1 MNTVKAPKPS
11 AVSSKDAAVLHSKD
25 ADALHEELKPKD
37 APTPKASRGLGAK
50 EEQMNEKQLSNE
62 KGSDSPGG

>member
-1 MNTVKAPKPS
+1 MNSVKAPKPP
-11 AVSSKDAAVLHSKD
+11 VLSSEQAKT
-25 ADALHEELKPKD
+25 LHEELKPKN

-50 EEQMNEKQLSNE
+50 EEQMNEQQVSSE

>member
-1 MNTVKAPKPS
+1 MNPTKAPTPP
-11 AVSSKDAAVLHSKD
+11 VLSNEQ

-50 EEQMNEKQLSNE
+50 EEQMNEQQVSSE
-62 KGSDSPGG
+62 KDSDSPGG

>member
-1 MNTVKAPKPS
+1 MNPEAPKPPVISS
-11 AVSSKDAAVLHSKD
+11 AE

-50 EEQMNEKQLSNE
+50 EEQMNEQQTSNE

>member
-1 MNTVKAPKPS
+1 MSPEKAPKLP
-11 AVSSKDAAVLHSKD
+11 AVSSEQ

-50 EEQMNEKQLSNE
+50 EEQMNEQQLSNE
-62 KGSDSPGG
+62 KGTDSPGG

>member
-1 MNTVKAPKPS
+1 MNSEDVKAPKPPALSS
-11 AVSSKDAAVLHSKD
+11 AQ

-50 EEQMNEKQLSNE
+50 EEQMNERQASGE

>member
-1 MNTVKAPKPS
+1 MTQPKS
-11 AVSSKDAAVLHSKD
+11 ILSDRQ
-25 ADALHEELKPKD
+25 ADKLRADKLRADKLHEKLQPKD

-50 EEQMNEKQLSNE
+50 EEQMNKQQSSNE

>member
-1 MNTVKAPKPS
+1 MSTEKSPKVPAIS
-11 AVSSKDAAVLHSKD
+11 NKK
-25 ADALHEELKPKD
+25 ADALREELKPQD

-50 EEQMNEKQLSNE
+50 EEQMNEQQLSTE

>member
-1 MNTVKAPKPS
+1 MNPVKVSKPS
-11 AVSSKDAAVLHSKD
+11 DISNKEAAV
-25 ADALHEELKPKD
+25 LHEELKPKD

-50 EEQMNEKQLSNE
+50 EEQMNEQQTSNE